1 MAEQGQFNREL
12 LAFLDASP
20 TPFHAVQSMQARLE
34 AAGFSRLD
42 ERQAWQL
49 KPGSRHYVTRNG
61 SSLIA
66 FVVGGAAL
74 AEGGLRMVGAHTD
87 SPCLMVK
94 PNADIFAYGYHQL
107 AVEVYGGALLNPW
120 FDRDLGIAGR
130 IVVSDSTAALRSR
143 LVDFKR
149 PMAVIPSLAIHLDR
163 DANKGRTINPQ
174 TDIKPIL
181 LQGGEGDES
190 SFAELLSSEFL
201 AAGESLVDYELSLY
215 DCTAAASSGADSQFI
230 SSGRLDNLLSCFVGL
245 EGLMAS
251 DGGHTAVLVCNDHE
265 EVGSVSAVGADGP
278 FLQSL
283 LSRLCGDQLEAVL
296 ANSLLLSCDNA
307 HALHPNFPAVHDAEH
322 LPQLNGGPVI
332 KTNVKQRYA
341 SNAIGSALVKQ
352 LAAVAGVPLQ
362 SFVARNDMGCGST
375 IGPISA
381 AKLGVNTLDIG
392 IPQLAMHSCREIA
405 GASDPLRLAA
415 LLTAFVNSAGPLGV
429 IAD

>member
-1 MAEQGQFNREL
+1 
-12 LAFLDASP
+12 
-20 TPFHAVQSMQARLE
+20 
-34 AAGFSRLD
+34 
-42 ERQAWQL
+42 
-49 KPGSRHYVTRNG
+49 
-61 SSLIA
+61 
-66 FVVGGAAL
+66 
-74 AEGGLRMVGAHTD
+74 
-87 SPCLMVK
+87 
-94 PNADIFAYGYHQL
+94 
-107 AVEVYGGALLNPW
+107 
-120 FDRDLGIAGR
+120 
-130 IVVSDSTAALRSR
+130 VVSDSTAALRSR